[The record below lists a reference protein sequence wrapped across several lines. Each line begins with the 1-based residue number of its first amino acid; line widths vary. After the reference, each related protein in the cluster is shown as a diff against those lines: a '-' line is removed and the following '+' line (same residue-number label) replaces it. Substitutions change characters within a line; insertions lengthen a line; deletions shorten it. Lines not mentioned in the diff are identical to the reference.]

1 MDEMPTGR
9 EDTMSSTDMLGL
21 TGKVGIVWGGGFGM
35 GERSAIRLAEAGAA
49 VAVVDLIAERAEK
62 VAADIVAGG
71 GRAIALAADVTD
83 EPSTEAALVAAEAAL
98 GPVDVMITVIGL
110 GVWGQLLDFTLEQ
123 WEDAH
128 RLNLTSFFIPARA
141 VARSL
146 IRNAKPGAIACVS
159 SVSGLTAAPNHA
171 GYGAAKA
178 GMINLVRT
186 MANEWGQHGI
196 RVNAAMP
203 GSCATPRLNF
213 GEEGLAKMREMLPL
227 GRPAEPDELAKALVF
242 LVSDLASYV
251 TGDNLRVDG
260 GWTSRFLMQAGTGS
274 MSNAAGVK
282 KD

>member
-1 MDEMPTGR
+1 MA
-9 EDTMSSTDMLGL
+9 MSSTDMLGL

-35 GERSAIRLAEAGAA
+35 GERSSLRLAEAGAQ
-49 VAVVDLIAERAEK
+49 VAVVDLVPERAEK
-62 VAADIVAGG
+62 IAGEINAGG
-71 GRAIALAADVTD
+71 GQAVALTADVTD
-83 EPSTEAALVAAEAAL
+83 ELSVERALAAAEAAL

-110 GVWGQLLDFTLEQ
+110 GVWGQLIDFTLEQ

-128 RLNLTSFFIPARA
+128 RINLTSFFLPARA

-146 IRNAKPGAIACVS
+146 IRNGKPGAIACVS
-159 SVSGLTAAPNHA
+159 SVSGLTAAPNHG

-203 GSCATPRLNF
+203 GAAATPRIAMPP
-213 GEEGLAKMREMLPL
+213 EGMAQFAELLPL
-227 GRPAEPDELAKALVF
+227 GRPADPDELAKALVF
-242 LVSDLASYV
+242 LVSDMASYV

-260 GWTSRFLMQAGTGS
+260 GWTSRFLMQGIVSG
-274 MSNAAGVK
+274 MSNAAGVTDK
-282 KD
+282 A

>member
-1 MDEMPTGR
+1 MG
-9 EDTMSSTDMLGL
+9 STDMLGL

-35 GERSAIRLAEAGAA
+35 GERSSLRLAEAGAH
-49 VAVVDLIAERAEK
+49 VAVVDLVQERAEK
-62 VAADIVAGG
+62 VAAQINATGGKAVA
-71 GRAIALAADVTD
+71 LVADVTD
-83 EPSTEAALVAAEAAL
+83 EPSVEAAIAAAEGAL
-98 GPVDVMITVIGL
+98 GALDVMITVIGL
-110 GVWGQLLDFTLEQ
+110 GVWGQLLDFTMEQ
-123 WEDAH
+123 WMESH
-128 RLNLTSFFIPARA
+128 RLNLTSFFLPARA

-146 IRNAKPGAIACVS
+146 VKHGKPGAIACVS
-159 SVSGLTAAPNHA
+159 SVSGLTAAPNHG

-203 GSCATPRLNF
+203 GSCATPRLDF
-213 GEEGLAKMREMLPL
+213 GEAGRAKMKEMLPL

-260 GWTSRFLMQAGTGS
+260 GWTSRFLMQGGVGG
-274 MSNAAGVK
+274 MSGNAAVVK
-282 KD
+282 R

>member
-1 MDEMPTGR
+1 MT
-9 EDTMSSTDMLGL
+9 STDMLGL
-21 TGKVGIVWGGGFGM
+21 TGKVGIVWGGGYGM

-49 VAVVDLIAERAEK
+49 VAVVDLIQERAEK
-62 VAADIVAGG
+62 VAAEIVAAG
-71 GRAIALAADVTD
+71 GRAVALSADATD
-83 EPSTEAALVAAEAAL
+83 EPSVVAALEAAEAAL

-110 GVWGQLLDFTLEQ
+110 GVWGQLLDFSLEQ

-128 RLNLTSFFIPARA
+128 RINLTSFFLPARA

-146 IRNAKPGAIACVS
+146 IRNGKPGAIACVS
-159 SVSGLTAAPNHA
+159 SVSGLTAAPNHG

-186 MANEWGQHGI
+186 MANEWGQYGI

-203 GSCATPRLNF
+203 GAAATPRLTMTPEALDKF
-213 GEEGLAKMREMLPL
+213 REMLPL
-227 GRPAEPDELAKALVF
+227 QRPADPDELAKALVF

-260 GWTSRFLMQAGTGS
+260 GWTSRFLMQGSVGGMSRSAGTRADS
-274 MSNAAGVK
+274 PS
-282 KD
+282 

>member
-1 MDEMPTGR
+1 
-9 EDTMSSTDMLGL
+9 MSSSDMLGL

-35 GERSAIRLAEAGAA
+35 GERSALRLAEAGAH

-62 VAADIVAGG
+62 IAGEINAGG
-71 GRAIALAADVTD
+71 GKAVALTADVTD
-83 EPSTEAALVAAEAAL
+83 EPSVEAALAAAEAAL

-146 IRNAKPGAIACVS
+146 IRSGKPGAIACVS
-159 SVSGLTAAPNHA
+159 SVSGLTAAPNHG

-213 GEEGLAKMREMLPL
+213 GEEGRARMKEMLPL

-260 GWTSRFLMQAGTGS
+260 GWTSRFLMQGTSSGSTGS
-274 MSNAAGVK
+274 NVAAVTK
-282 KD
+282 A